1 MTGSVEVLPHIQIEG
16 HESSGLGDEQH
27 PMRLITRRIAGLA
40 PGGWDAEVFNEVVGV
55 FDELAPEWHSRTS
68 AQRTAVVEDAL
79 NRGFDAS
86 GRHLAVEVGAG
97 IGTYSGLLAERFN
110 VVVSL
115 DLSMEMTR
123 RAPAGPPH
131 RLLADGGLLP
141 VRDRSVDAVVLINA
155 FLFPNEVTRVLHVGG
170 TLIWVNSSGE
180 ETPIHLST
188 KDVVTVLPFPVEGR
202 ESRAGAGT
210 WCVLRRTA

>member
-16 HESSGLGDEQH
+16 HESSGLGDERH
-27 PMRLITRRIAGLA
+27 PMRVITRRIAGLA
-40 PGGWDAEVFNEVVGV
+40 PGGWDAEVSNEVVGV

-123 RAPAGPPH
+123 RAPSGPSH

-188 KDVVTVLPFPVEGR
+188 KDVVSVLPFPVEGR